1 MYGLSHYSL
10 QLNYFPKRLQKQVAP
25 TDTRWR
31 PDLRSLE
38 NGEMVNAQSEKDRLE
53 EKQRCYFRYMQ
64 ANDKKHVATY
74 FKKEFIKEDDQ
85 EYFIYNGT
93 YFE

>member
-1 MYGLSHYSL
+1 
-10 QLNYFPKRLQKQVAP
+10 
-25 TDTRWR
+25 
-31 PDLRSLE
+31 
-38 NGEMVNAQSEKDRLE
+38 
-53 EKQRCYFRYMQ
+53 MQ

-93 YFE
+93 YFEQDRASKDWNRLPDLFSDKIKPEYQEYQINNN